1 MISNHH
7 VGCLLSGSVHAAKE
21 DPEQRE
27 VYEELVAM
35 KRYHRR
41 FGKVNESL
49 FLWHLLCRS
58 LAATVISER
67 RILAS
72 E

>member
-1 MISNHH
+1 MISNH

-41 FGKVNESL
+41 FGKVHESL
-49 FLWHLLCRS
+49 FLWHHLCRS

-67 RILAS
+67 RIFTT